1 MNNIYI
7 SLYIF
12 FISYIIQLCFN
23 TKYIYCDKK
32 LFVSKNILPSVE
44 KKEFVSHV
52 PHKLEWLVHNVLEV
66 VHFLEDV
73 NNYIVDFKK
82 DILTKLEHIVQDDT
96 ELYES
101 YEYNENLLNQI
112 YLNNEKKLKR
122 YSEYI
127 EKLKD
132 TKLQMFEDTINNFQR
147 ENIYYLNFV
156 YKNLLAKIDLITNLN
171 KKKLDK
177 EKKKNVIELEEYLE
191 DLKKRM
197 FDMQKRLN
205 DIIIAKSSFLKNE
218 SELNMK
224 LFETSAI
231 DYVNNNSNFEVFST
245 YIINDFMLNKKR
257 INVLNYDSNL
267 FFKNNFMYFN
277 FLHNYLK
284 EKKDEHVLNV
294 YIYLKDPLIQEYELN
309 YFNYYVVLDLYI
321 LDVII
326 KNVDLLIEKKGKKR
340 KNVNHVLVCIDNY
353 VVKYNVLSSNIYLDI
368 QQDIKSFFHESNRN
382 VDGSKIQDMLFH
394 FERKNNS
401 IYQNNMFHDKY
412 YKKKIKKD
420 IKEEKKQNDSLQKYN
435 KNKDP
440 LLFIRKK
447 NIFFDSQKEYYK
459 KFLSSYTYEEII
471 NILCNKS
478 SRCNNRIF
486 QLINDVNKNTFILKS
501 HLALKNELKKFF
513 QINQNKLLKNKT
525 GVGLINSTKDDI
537 NRITNMNLATNTNN
551 AMGNITT
558 DSNIINTNN
567 NNNNNI
573 NINNTTTTNNTN
585 NINNNNTSNINSNN
599 TNNINNNNNNNNN
612 INNNTNNTNNNSN
625 NNNNNNNNNIF
636 NNEDSLNKCSAYTY
650 PFSND
655 VEKNYQENKNQSFS
669 NSDHCF
675 KLLNSI
681 QGANKSSDFIN
692 MQNIDD
698 YLNTYY
704 VAYHESFKVVKK
716 EHYYSII
723 SHIFESYLNIDQS
736 TNDDDHPI
744 HKKYPHLKGRN
755 VSINFLGQLPEIMKV
770 YKTFRYCD
778 SLNVLAKSYIPKAPA
793 SVQSLDKGEDNND
806 NDEKGESGEHTHII
820 EKDDSG
826 EHTHMIEKD
835 DSGEDTHMSEKD
847 DSGEDTHIIEKDDSG
862 EDTHMSEKDDSG
874 EDTQMTV
881 KDKSRDDNK
890 APNNNSTY
898 KEEHDE
904 ITEQIGFLKNH
915 NHKYMRLFQKH
926 LLEEIKFINFFE
938 FLVRKKLGVILEK
951 NEFLKLYIF
960 YGQKNLPSMP
970 YTPLFFTCRTIIKIE
985 VLRDVNTNQII
996 YSSRSFFLE
1005 TLITLKE
1012 YKIKNESAYIVIETT
1027 DESST
1032 IKKRLK
1038 MDMLHKISPMS
1049 HINAYVVSNKGKEIV
1064 YHKGNIYQRSAS
1076 DIKNVISDIRND
1088 FLNIILPQYH
1098 LFDLFDNYVYIIICL
1113 KNENC

>member
-32 LFVSKNILPSVE
+32 LYVSKNILPSVE
-44 KKEFVSHV
+44 KKEFVSNV
-52 PHKLEWLVHNVLEV
+52 PHKLEWLVHNILEV

-177 EKKKNVIELEEYLE
+177 EKKKNVIELKEYLE

-205 DIIIAKSSFLKNE
+205 DIIITKSTFLKNE

-257 INVLNYDSNL
+257 INVLNYDNNL

-340 KNVNHVLVCIDNY
+340 KNVNHILVCIDNY

-435 KNKDP
+435 KNIDP

-459 KFLSSYTYEEII
+459 KFLSSYTYEEIV

-525 GVGLINSTKDDI
+525 
-537 NRITNMNLATNTNN
+537 
-551 AMGNITT
+551 
-558 DSNIINTNN
+558 
-567 NNNNNI
+567 
-573 NINNTTTTNNTN
+573 
-585 NINNNNTSNINSNN
+585 
-599 TNNINNNNNNNNN
+599 
-612 INNNTNNTNNNSN
+612 
-625 NNNNNNNNNIF
+625 
-636 NNEDSLNKCSAYTY
+636 DSLNKCSAYTY

-655 VEKNYQENKNQSFS
+655 AEKNYQENRNQSFS

-723 SHIFESYLNIDQS
+723 SHIFESYLNIDES
-736 TNDDDHPI
+736 SNDDDHPI

-778 SLNVLAKSYIPKAPA
+778 SLNVLAKSYIPKSPA

-806 NDEKGESGEHTHII
+806 NDEKGESGEDTQ
-820 EKDDSG
+820 
-826 EHTHMIEKD
+826 MIEKD
-835 DSGEDTHMSEKD
+835 DSGEDRQM
-847 DSGEDTHIIEKDDSG
+847 IEKDDSG
-862 EDTHMSEKDDSG
+862 EDRQMIEKQMIEKDDSG
-874 EDTQMTV
+874 EDRQMIEKDDSGEDRQMIE

-890 APNNNSTY
+890 AQNNNSTDN
-898 KEEHDE
+898 EEHDE

-915 NHKYMRLFQKH
+915 NRKYMRLFQKH

-938 FLVRKKLGVILEK
+938 FLVQKKLGVILEK

-1049 HINAYVVSNKGKEIV
+1049 HINAYVISNKGKEIV

>member
-7 SLYIF
+7 CLYIF
-12 FISYIIQLCFN
+12 FIYYIIQLCFN

-32 LFVSKNILPSVE
+32 LYVSKNILPNVQ
-44 KKEFVSHV
+44 KKEFVSNV
-52 PHKLEWLVHNVLEV
+52 PHKLEWLVHNILEV

-101 YEYNENLLNQI
+101 YEYNENILNQI

-132 TKLQMFEDTINNFQR
+132 TKLQMFKDTINNFQR

-177 EKKKNVIELEEYLE
+177 EKKKNVIELKEYLE

-205 DIIIAKSSFLKNE
+205 DIIIKKSTFLKNE
-218 SELNMK
+218 SELNMQ

-245 YIINDFMLNKKR
+245 YIINDFMLNKKK

-284 EKKDEHVLNV
+284 EKQDENVLNV

-340 KNVNHVLVCIDNY
+340 KNVNHILVCIDNY

-368 QQDIKSFFHESNRN
+368 QQDIKSFLHESNRN
-382 VDGSKIQDMLFH
+382 VDSNKIQDMFFH

-401 IYQNNMFHDKY
+401 IYKNNMFHDKY

-420 IKEEKKQNDSLQKYN
+420 IKEEKKQNDSLPKYN
-435 KNKDP
+435 KNIDP

-513 QINQNKLLKNKT
+513 QINQNKLLKNKKGS
-525 GVGLINSTKDDI
+525 GVINNTKDDI
-537 NRITNMNLATNTNN
+537 NRISNMNLASNTNSN
-551 AMGNITT
+551 MGNITT
-558 DSNIINTNN
+558 DPNIININKNTNNNNTITPNKINN
-567 NNNNNI
+567 NNNNN
-573 NINNTTTTNNTN
+573 NT
-585 NINNNNTSNINSNN
+585 
-599 TNNINNNNNNNNN
+599 NNNNNN
-612 INNNTNNTNNNSN
+612 INNNTNNI
-625 NNNNNNNNNIF
+625 NNNNNNIF
-636 NNEDSLNKCSAYTY
+636 NNKDSLNKCSAYTY

-655 VEKNYQENKNQSFS
+655 IEKNYQENKNQSFS
-669 NSDHCF
+669 NSDNCF
-675 KLLNSI
+675 KLLNSTP
-681 QGANKSSDFIN
+681 GSNKSNDFIN

-716 EHYYSII
+716 EHYYSIV
-723 SHIFESYLNIDQS
+723 SHIFESYLNIVES
-736 TNDDDHPI
+736 INDDHHPI

-778 SLNVLAKSYIPKAPA
+778 SLNVLAKSYIPKCPA
-793 SVQSLDKGEDNND
+793 SVQCLDKGEDHNHIDEVNNNDMEKEEENND
-806 NDEKGESGEHTHII
+806 NDEKDE
-820 EKDDSG
+820 
-826 EHTHMIEKD
+826 
-835 DSGEDTHMSEKD
+835 SGEDTQM
-847 DSGEDTHIIEKDDSG
+847 IA
-862 EDTHMSEKDDSG
+862 KDDSG
-874 EDTQMTV
+874 EDTQMIA
-881 KDKSRDDNK
+881 KDESGEDTQMVAKDESGDDNK
-890 APNNNSTY
+890 AENNKPTDE
-898 KEEHDE
+898 EEHDE

-915 NHKYMRLFQKH
+915 NKKYMRLFQKH

-938 FLVRKKLGVILEK
+938 FLVQKKLGVILEN

-1049 HINAYVVSNKGKEIV
+1049 HINAYVVSNKGREIV

>member
-12 FISYIIQLCFN
+12 LIYYIIQLCFN

-32 LFVSKNILPSVE
+32 LYVSKNILPSVQ
-44 KKEFVSHV
+44 KKEFVSPV
-52 PHKLEWLVHNVLEV
+52 PRKLEWLVHNILEV

-101 YEYNENLLNQI
+101 YEFNENILNQI

-132 TKLQMFEDTINNFQR
+132 TKLQMFKDTVNNFQR

-156 YKNLLAKIDLITNLN
+156 YKNLLAKIDLITDLN

-177 EKKKNVIELEEYLE
+177 EKKKNVIELKEYLE

-197 FDMQKRLN
+197 FDMHKRLN
-205 DIIIAKSSFLKNE
+205 DIIITKSSFLKSE
-218 SELNMK
+218 SELNMQM
-224 LFETSAI
+224 FETSAI

-245 YIINDFMLNKKR
+245 YIINDFMLNKKK

-284 EKKDEHVLNV
+284 EKKDENVLNV

-340 KNVNHVLVCIDNY
+340 KNVNHILVCIDNY

-394 FERKNNS
+394 FEKKNNS

-420 IKEEKKQNDSLQKYN
+420 IKEEKKQNDTLQKYN
-435 KNKDP
+435 KNIDP

-478 SRCNNRIF
+478 TRCNNRIF

-525 GVGLINSTKDDI
+525 GIGAINNTQDDI
-537 NRITNMNLATNTNN
+537 NRISNMNLASNTTNTIS
-551 AMGNITT
+551 NITS
-558 DSNIINTNN
+558 DANANNNTNN
-567 NNNNNI
+567 NNN
-573 NINNTTTTNNTN
+573 NNTN
-585 NINNNNTSNINSNN
+585 NINNNNITNA
-599 TNNINNNNNNNNN
+599 NNINNNNNNNNN
-612 INNNTNNTNNNSN
+612 NNTNNMDNNNNINNINNNNINNNNTNNTNNL
-625 NNNNNNNNNIF
+625 NNNNNNNIF
-636 NNEDSLNKCSAYTY
+636 NNEDASNKCSAYTH

-655 VEKNYQENKNQSFS
+655 IEKNYSQNKNDSFS
-669 NSDHCF
+669 HSDQCF
-675 KLLNSI
+675 KLLNST
-681 QGANKSSDFIN
+681 QGSNKSSDFIN

-716 EHYYSII
+716 EHYYSIV
-723 SHIFESYLNIDQS
+723 SHIFESYLNIVES
-736 TNDDDHPI
+736 INDNDHRI
-744 HKKYPHLKGRN
+744 HKKYPNLKGRN

-778 SLNVLAKSYIPKAPA
+778 SLNVLAKSYIPKSPA
-793 SVQSLDKGEDNND
+793 SVQSLDKGGDYNNFDEVNNNDIENEEDNNDIDND
-806 NDEKGESGEHTHII
+806 NDEKEE
-820 EKDDSG
+820 
-826 EHTHMIEKD
+826 
-835 DSGEDTHMSEKD
+835 SGEDTQVDEKEE
-847 DSGEDTHIIEKDDSG
+847 SGEDKQVDEKEESG
-862 EDTHMSEKDDSG
+862 EDKQVDTKEESG
-874 EDTQMTV
+874 EDTQMV
-881 KDKSRDDNK
+881 AKEESGDDNK
-890 APNNNSTY
+890 DENNKPTD
-898 KEEHDE
+898 EEHDE

-915 NHKYMRLFQKH
+915 NQKYMRLFQKH

-938 FLVRKKLGVILEK
+938 FLVQKRLGVILEK

-1049 HINAYVVSNKGKEIV
+1049 HINAYVVSNKGREIV

>member
-1 MNNIYI
+1 MIEKDKSRDDNKAQNNNSTDNEEHDEITEQIGFLKNHNQKYMRLFQKHLLEEI
-7 SLYIF
+7 KFINFFEFLVQKKLGVILEKNEFLKLYIF
-12 FISYIIQLCFN
+12 YGQKNLPSMPYTPLFFTCRTIIKIEVLRDVNTNQIIYSSRSFFLETLITLKEYKIKNESAYIVIETTDESSTIKKRLKMDMLHKISPMSHINAYVISNKGKEIVYHKGN
-23 TKYIYCDKK
+23 IYQRSASDI
-32 LFVSKNILPSVE
+32 KNVISDIRNDFLNIILPQYHL
-44 KKEFVSHV
+44 FD
-52 PHKLEWLVHNVLEV
+52 L
-66 VHFLEDV
+66 FD
-73 NNYIVDFKK
+73 NY
-82 DILTKLEHIVQDDT
+82 
-96 ELYES
+96 
-101 YEYNENLLNQI
+101 
-112 YLNNEKKLKR
+112 
-122 YSEYI
+122 
-127 EKLKD
+127 
-132 TKLQMFEDTINNFQR
+132 
-147 ENIYYLNFV
+147 
-156 YKNLLAKIDLITNLN
+156 
-171 KKKLDK
+171 KLDK
-177 EKKKNVIELEEYLE
+177 EKKKNVIELKEYLE

-205 DIIIAKSSFLKNE
+205 DIIITKSTFLKNE

-340 KNVNHVLVCIDNY
+340 KNVNHILVCIDNY

-435 KNKDP
+435 KNIDP

-447 NIFFDSQKEYYK
+447 NILFDSQKEYYK
-459 KFLSSYTYEEII
+459 KFLSSYTYEEIV

-551 AMGNITT
+551 AMGNITN

-567 NNNNNI
+567 NNNTSD
-573 NINNTTTTNNTN
+573 INNNNTSDINNNNTN
-585 NINNNNTSNINSNN
+585 NINNNNTNNINNNN
-599 TNNINNNNNNNNN
+599 TNNINNNNTNNINNNTNNINNNTNN
-612 INNNTNNTNNNSN
+612 INNNTNNTNNNS
-625 NNNNNNNNNIF
+625 NNNNNNNIF

-655 VEKNYQENKNQSFS
+655 AEKNYQENRNQSFS

-723 SHIFESYLNIDQS
+723 SHIFESYLNIDES
-736 TNDDDHPI
+736 SNDDDHPI

-755 VSINFLGQLPEIMKV
+755 VSINFLGQLPEIMK
-770 YKTFRYCD
+770 T
-778 SLNVLAKSYIPKAPA
+778 
-793 SVQSLDKGEDNND
+793 
-806 NDEKGESGEHTHII
+806 
-820 EKDDSG
+820 
-826 EHTHMIEKD
+826 
-835 DSGEDTHMSEKD
+835 
-847 DSGEDTHIIEKDDSG
+847 
-862 EDTHMSEKDDSG
+862 
-874 EDTQMTV
+874 
-881 KDKSRDDNK
+881 
-890 APNNNSTY
+890 
-898 KEEHDE
+898 
-904 ITEQIGFLKNH
+904 
-915 NHKYMRLFQKH
+915 
-926 LLEEIKFINFFE
+926 
-938 FLVRKKLGVILEK
+938 
-951 NEFLKLYIF
+951 
-960 YGQKNLPSMP
+960 
-970 YTPLFFTCRTIIKIE
+970 
-985 VLRDVNTNQII
+985 
-996 YSSRSFFLE
+996 
-1005 TLITLKE
+1005 
-1012 YKIKNESAYIVIETT
+1012 
-1027 DESST
+1027 
-1032 IKKRLK
+1032 
-1038 MDMLHKISPMS
+1038 
-1049 HINAYVVSNKGKEIV
+1049 KGKIIMIMMKRMIV
-1064 YHKGNIYQRSAS
+1064 EKT
-1076 DIKNVISDIRND
+1076 DK
-1088 FLNIILPQYH
+1088 
-1098 LFDLFDNYVYIIICL
+1098 
-1113 KNENC
+1113 

>member
-1 MNNIYI
+1 
-7 SLYIF
+7 
-12 FISYIIQLCFN
+12 
-23 TKYIYCDKK
+23 
-32 LFVSKNILPSVE
+32 
-44 KKEFVSHV
+44 
-52 PHKLEWLVHNVLEV
+52 
-66 VHFLEDV
+66 
-73 NNYIVDFKK
+73 
-82 DILTKLEHIVQDDT
+82 
-96 ELYES
+96 
-101 YEYNENLLNQI
+101 
-112 YLNNEKKLKR
+112 
-122 YSEYI
+122 
-127 EKLKD
+127 
-132 TKLQMFEDTINNFQR
+132 
-147 ENIYYLNFV
+147 
-156 YKNLLAKIDLITNLN
+156 
-171 KKKLDK
+171 
-177 EKKKNVIELEEYLE
+177 
-191 DLKKRM
+191 M

-205 DIIIAKSSFLKNE
+205 DIIITKSTFLKNE

-340 KNVNHVLVCIDNY
+340 KNVNHILVCIDNY

-435 KNKDP
+435 KNIDP

-447 NIFFDSQKEYYK
+447 NILFDSQKEYYK
-459 KFLSSYTYEEII
+459 KFLSSYTYEEIV

-551 AMGNITT
+551 AMGNITN

-567 NNNNNI
+567 NNNTSD
-573 NINNTTTTNNTN
+573 INNNNTSDINNNNTN
-585 NINNNNTSNINSNN
+585 NINNNNTNNINNNN
-599 TNNINNNNNNNNN
+599 TNNINNNNTNN
-612 INNNTNNTNNNSN
+612 INNNTNNTNNNS
-625 NNNNNNNNNIF
+625 NNNNNNNIF

-655 VEKNYQENKNQSFS
+655 AEKNYQENRNQSFS

-723 SHIFESYLNIDQS
+723 SHIFESYLNIDES
-736 TNDDDHPI
+736 SNDDDHPI

-778 SLNVLAKSYIPKAPA
+778 SLNVLAKSYIPKSPA

-806 NDEKGESGEHTHII
+806 NDEKGE
-820 EKDDSG
+820 
-826 EHTHMIEKD
+826 
-835 DSGEDTHMSEKD
+835 
-847 DSGEDTHIIEKDDSG
+847 
-862 EDTHMSEKDDSG
+862 
-874 EDTQMTV
+874 TQ
-881 KDKSRDDNK
+881 
-890 APNNNSTY
+890 NNNSTDN
-898 KEEHDE
+898 EEHDE

-915 NHKYMRLFQKH
+915 NQKYMRLFQKH

-938 FLVRKKLGVILEK
+938 FLVQKKLGVILEK

-1049 HINAYVVSNKGKEIV
+1049 HINAYVISNKGKEIV